1 MAKSSR
7 NVGKEF
13 LKVLN
18 VMSGSTGGGAERFFE
33 RISIA
38 LNKES
43 KFEVRVVIRKNKKR
57 TNFFKINKIKV
68 YELNFYNKFD
78 YLSKSK
84 FVKICKE
91 FKPNLIVTWMNRAS
105 LIIPEKK
112 YNNEIRIGRLGGF
125 YKLKNY
131 INCDYLIANTEEIRK
146 YIIDKGWDKNKVFYL
161 PNFVQENSIPN
172 FKRKDSHKIILGVGR
187 FHENKNFE
195 TVIKAI
201 EHLPEY
207 KLWLVGDGFLK
218 SRYISIAKKYKVEK
232 RLKIFSWEDKISK
245 YYNSADVVVC
255 SSIIEPLGNVILE
268 AWSHKVPIIA
278 ANVMGPANLI
288 KHKVNGLKFQRENI
302 IKLIECVKILEANKG
317 LKQKIIKNG
326 FEMFTKYYSEK
337 NVTKKYINFFYRV
350 NKICADS

>member
-18 VMSGSTGGGAERFFE
+18 VISGSSGGGAENFFE
-33 RISIA
+33 RISIS
-38 LNKES
+38 LNKENNID
-43 KFEVRVVIRKNKKR
+43 VRVVIRKNKKR
-57 TNFFKINKIKV
+57 SNFFKINKLEV

-78 YLSKSK
+78 FFSKSK
-84 FVKICKE
+84 FEKICKE
-91 FKPNLIVTWMNRAS
+91 FKPNFIVTWMSRAS
-105 LIIPEKK
+105 SVIPEKK
-112 YNNEIRIGRLGGF
+112 INNEIRIGRLGGF

-131 INCDYLIANTEEIRK
+131 MNCDYLIANTEEIRK
-146 YIIDKGWDKNKVFYL
+146 YIIDKGWDKEKVFYL
-161 PNFVQENSIPN
+161 PNFVQENSIAN
-172 FKRKDSHKIILGVGR
+172 FKRKNRDKIILGVGR

-195 TVIKAI
+195 TVIKALDQ
-201 EHLPEY
+201 LPDY

-218 SRYISIAKKYKVEK
+218 SKYISIAKKYKVDK

-245 YYNSADVVVC
+245 YYNSADIVVC

-288 KHKVNGLKFQRENI
+288 RHKVNGLKFQKENI
-302 IKLIECVKILEANKG
+302 KKLVESIKILDSNQG
-317 LKQKIIKNG
+317 LKQKIIQNG